1 MKLSDEMR
9 RLLTDTKLKVHPKD
23 FFIVSIDPSEFRLR
37 DLMDDPK
44 SFYSVTFTSDEISL
58 VMNRDEWQR
67 NKDQFKDPQ
76 WEGPYKIITFDII
89 LDLSIVGY
97 LAVISKLLAEEGISI
112 YALSTYL
119 RDHILVKKEDAEKA
133 VATLERLKKSVN
145 SHK

>member
-9 RLLTDTKLKVHPKD
+9 RLLTDTKLKVHPND

-37 DLMDDPK
+37 DLMDEPK
-44 SFYSVTFTSDEISL
+44 SFYSVTFTSNEISL
-58 VMNRDEWQR
+58 VMSRDEWQR
-67 NKDQFKDPQ
+67 NKDRFKEPQ

-133 VATLERLKKSVN
+133 VAALERLKKSVS